1 MKRRILIVDDD
12 AEVLWLFSKFLE
24 RRDREIETASSG
36 KQALER
42 VRAGPFDLI
51 LLDLKMP
58 DMDGTET
65 LREIRKI
72 DPEVPVYIV
81 TAFQAEWED
90 RLRRVSEDGIAFELL
105 RKPIERRELLLAVES
120 VLEGPQ
126 IV

>member
-90 RLRRVSEDGIAFELL
+90 RLRRMSEDGIAFELL